1 MQLEALGRGRAPR
14 ARASCGCLT
23 CQPTCASGGSER
35 VPARIKLSGVKTCDG
50 RRYFERGEVLL
61 DPKDTP
67 SGAQP
72 ATYLRA
78 PC

>member
-1 MQLEALGRGRAPR
+1 MRWSRWGADGAAGAGELRL
-14 ARASCGCLT
+14 LD
-23 CQPTCASGGSER
+23 CQPTCASGGSR
-35 VPARIKLSGVKTCDG
+35 ARAARIKLSGVKTCDG
-50 RRYFERGEVLL
+50 RRYFERGKVLL